1 MDCADAMYYIKAM
14 IKEILTVDAKMLL
27 LTDSNNLVES
37 LNSLHPVQEK
47 RLSVDMAALR
57 KDVTEGVLDI
67 KHCIGY

>member
-1 MDCADAMYYIKAM
+1 MYYIKAM

-37 LNSLHPVQEK
+37 LKSLHPVQEK
-47 RLSVDMAALR
+47 RLRVDMAALR